1 MARRLGARSAIGVD
15 VTFSPDQADLDD
27 PFDALFQGFSIL
39 THRLALVDRVEA
51 DVMIEPPI
59 PVHNE
64 MSAATLTLMYVGEQA
79 ALAAMPPSRGFSL
92 KPGRC
97 QHEPEENP
105 HDVVECLITQKAERR
120 ATLRLTHPWPRKP
133 ISRTSMSK
141 FREARVHAK
150 CRMRHRR
157 SWARAKDVSDR

>member
-1 MARRLGARSAIGVD
+1 
-15 VTFSPDQADLDD
+15 
-27 PFDALFQGFSIL
+27 
-39 THRLALVDRVEA
+39 
-51 DVMIEPPI
+51 MIEPPI

-64 MSAATLTLMYVGEQA
+64 MSAATLRTLMYVGEQA

-97 QHEPEENP
+97 EHEPEENR

-120 ATLRLTHPWPRKP
+120 AALRLIHPWPRKP
-133 ISRTSMSK
+133 NSRTSMSK

-150 CRMRHRR
+150 CRTRHRK
-157 SWARAKDVSDR
+157 SGARTKDVSDRSKKYSHSMSFACANAVNFVIFRLDRDRQSSPPYGPDLAGAVRVKNALP